1 MSLDSHS
8 KSLFD
13 LVLIYKRLSHGSRED
28 LRSIRDALCPKG
40 GGYDLGRFTECYAQD
55 EGFFRNRCRI
65 HDPMAML
72 EWAKT
77 FKHEVGGWT
86 WSPEDIAQLE
96 LAITLDMAG
105 G

>member
-1 MSLDSHS
+1 
-8 KSLFD
+8 
-13 LVLIYKRLSHGSRED
+13 
-28 LRSIRDALCPKG
+28 
-40 GGYDLGRFTECYAQD
+40 
-55 EGFFRNRCRI
+55 
-65 HDPMAML
+65 MAML